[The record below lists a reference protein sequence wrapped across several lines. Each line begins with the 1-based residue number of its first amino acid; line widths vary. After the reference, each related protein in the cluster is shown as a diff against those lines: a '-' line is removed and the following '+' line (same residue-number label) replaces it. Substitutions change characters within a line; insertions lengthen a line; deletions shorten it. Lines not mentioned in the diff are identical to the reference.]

1 MLLQNSTLKGGN
13 VDYTYKKP
21 FNIFAKGL
29 NHLVN
34 LGQDVE
40 VRTFEITKWFINNI
54 KNIDFIAFNQILKA
68 IMI

>member
-1 MLLQNSTLKGGN
+1 MRA
-13 VDYTYKKP
+13 
-21 FNIFAKGL
+21 FNW
-29 NHLVN
+29 

-40 VRTFEITKWFINNI
+40 VRTFKIAKWLMDNI

>member
-13 VDYTYKKP
+13 IDYTYKKP
-21 FNIFAKGL
+21 LNIFAKGL

-34 LGQDVE
+34 QGQDVE
-40 VRTFEITKWFINNI
+40 VRTFKIAKWLMDNI
-54 KNIDFIAFNQILKA
+54 KNIDLIAFNQKLKA